1 MDNPHTDLPGSAVLN
16 IGVVAHS
23 TRSHEAKTLARTVGA
38 DFISFDDGLLGC
50 EGNHETVQQQLA
62 YMPSTWSLILE
73 DDADPILD
81 FRNQVLTA
89 LPLSPSPIV
98 SFYLGR
104 QRPPHWQPRI
114 KKALTNAGDA
124 SWVQSTHLL
133 HAVAYAIRTPL
144 LPSLLDHISTL
155 PADQHITQWARSY
168 GHTVAY
174 TNPSLCDHHD
184 LPTLVQHQD
193 GAPRPQGRKAWHVG
207 ARTEWTSTTVT
218 MGHPNA
224 VAHVR
229 KLPPPRHH
237 AHPPR

>member
-1 MDNPHTDLPGSAVLN
+1 MADADTHLSAASYLT

-23 TRSHEAKTLARTVGA
+23 ARSHQAKQLARTVRA

-50 EGNHETVQQQLA
+50 EGNHEAVQHQLA
-62 YMPSTWSLILE
+62 YQPSTWSLILE
-73 DDADPILD
+73 DDADPVPD
-81 FRNQVLTA
+81 FRQQAVAA

-114 KKALTNAGDA
+114 KKALNTAGEA
-124 SWVQSTHLL
+124 SWLQSTHLL

-144 LPSLLDHISTL
+144 LASLLDHISTL
-155 PADQHITQWARSY
+155 PSDQHITQWARTY

-174 TNPSLCDHHD
+174 TLPSLCDHHD
-184 LPTLVQHQD
+184 LPTLVQHPD
-193 GAPRPQGRKAWHVG
+193 GAHRPEGRKAWQVG
-207 ARTEWTSTTVT
+207 TRTEWTSDTVT

-224 VAHVR
+224 LAAVR
-229 KLPPPRHH
+229 KPPPRRPHLDPH
-237 AHPPR
+237 R